1 MSSLKVDRAQAL
13 RKMSELL
20 RAGAMMLSDTCPQCG
35 LPLFKLRSGE
45 VVCPIHGR
53 VYVARSEE
61 EAEKFTLI
69 GVLDSVE
76 DVVVS
81 KLAEMRRGIEQKGL
95 DEDLIRRII
104 GLLEVIERIERIKRE
119 VLSERRSEGSL
130 SSRSQ
135 KR

>member
-95 DEDLIRRII
+95 DEDLIRKII

>member
-13 RKMSELL
+13 KKMSELL

-76 DVVVS
+76 DVIIS
-81 KLAEMRRGIEQKGL
+81 KLAEVRKGIEQRDL

-119 VLSERRSEGSL
+119 ILAEKKGEGSP
-130 SSRSQ
+130 SSKSQ

>member
-61 EAEKFTLI
+61 EVEKFTLI

-81 KLAEMRRGIEQKGL
+81 KLAEVRRGIEQKGL

-119 VLSERRSEGSL
+119 VLSEKKSEGSL